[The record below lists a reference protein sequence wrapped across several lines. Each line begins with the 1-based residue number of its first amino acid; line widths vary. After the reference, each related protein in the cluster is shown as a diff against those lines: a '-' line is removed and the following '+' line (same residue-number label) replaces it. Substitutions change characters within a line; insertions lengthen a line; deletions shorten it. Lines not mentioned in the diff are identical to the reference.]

1 MTKPSDNSF
10 NQTSCRAVEE
20 KSNAH
25 ERVLMEWSTKTI
37 KSPPKEIMKAQLWL
51 FAGATL
57 MNIFVTAITWNNLP
71 QYMFGLF
78 SAYVFSYA
86 LTIYF
91 ILILRQKTV
100 FNYSITA
107 NHGKVEYF
115 RNHPESSGTIFKSL
129 AIFIILFFSGVAIY
143 TGSLAF
149 MIGPAA
155 MTLGAAKFLL
165 GWKNNI
171 TNSRSSPWAEY
182 NFVTVD
188 RSRLMIV
195 THRTNQSVGFEA
207 RFQETATF
215 DRYLKILK
223 TVLPSSAIYTEKSWQ
238 W

>member
-10 NQTSCRAVEE
+10 NQISCRAFEE
-20 KSNAH
+20 EPSAH

-57 MNIFVTAITWNNLP
+57 MNIFVTTITWNNLP
-71 QYMFGLF
+71 QYMLGLL
-78 SAYVFSYA
+78 SAYIFSYA

-91 ILILRQKTV
+91 IFILRQKTA
-100 FNYSITA
+100 FNYSITE
-107 NHGKVEYF
+107 NHGKVEHY
-115 RNHPESSGTIFKSL
+115 RHHPESSGTIFKSL

-149 MIGPAA
+149 LIGPAA
-155 MTLGAAKFLL
+155 MALGAARSLL
-165 GWKNNI
+165 GWKNKI

-182 NFVTVD
+182 NFVTID
-188 RSRLMIV
+188 RSRLMII

-215 DRYLKILK
+215 DRYLSTLK
-223 TVLPSSAIYTEKSWQ
+223 AVLPSSAIYTEKNWQ